1 MRAPL
6 HPQEAARLQALRET
20 GLLDSAAQALHDA
33 VVKLAADLCGT
44 PIAAISLV
52 DTDRQ
57 WFPAIT
63 GLDCKETPR
72 DVAFCA
78 HAILQDE
85 PLVVPDATADPR
97 FADNGLVTGGPGIR
111 FYAGIPLKTQ
121 DDLPLGS
128 LCVIDTSPREITPH
142 QLRNLHT
149 LGGLVAAQLDLA
161 RRSNQLQSSES
172 LKRMLV
178 DHATDF
184 AMITLDAQG
193 VVTSWNAGAERL
205 KGFTAAERIGVHF
218 GENFVPEERAAGV
231 PQRLLAE
238 AAAKGRAEV
247 CSWHLRKDGSQYHVA
262 GSITAVCDA
271 ENRCT
276 GFIKVTRDDT
286 AAWLTAQQLEHRT
299 AEIAEANRRLAEQAI
314 ALQART
320 AELEVARAAAEDAS
334 RSKSEFL
341 ANMSHEIRTPMTAI
355 LGFADMLAVEAEGKS
370 ATQLDWIS
378 TIRRNGEHL
387 LTIINDI
394 LDLSK
399 IEAGRMTVESAEVNP
414 GALITD
420 ALQLMDVSA
429 RAKDLQLAAE
439 FDGPLPAR
447 VSSDPLRLRQ
457 ILVNLIGNA
466 IKFTASGSVTLRAS
480 YDAESSTLRFSIT
493 DTGIGMTS
501 EQLGRLFGAFVQ
513 ADTSTTRRFG
523 GTGLGLRIS
532 KRLAEMLGGD
542 ITIAST
548 PGQGSTF
555 TLTVRAAEVVTQT
568 PSIPSGTV
576 PPPGLAAMMPTTP
589 SLPPLAGLRVLL
601 AEDGEDNRRLI
612 SFHLTKAGATVTT
625 AVNGRLAIEAL
636 TANGADT
643 GPLAEAPRFDILLTD
658 MQMPELDGYETARRL
673 RSMGCT
679 MPIVALTACAMSGDV
694 ERCLAAGCD
703 AYASKPIDRAAL
715 ISTCLR
721 VIAARA
727 ASSQSA

>member
-6 HPQEAARLQALRET
+6 HPQEAARVQALRET
-20 GLLDSAAQALHDA
+20 GLLDSAAQALLDA
-33 VVKLAADLCGT
+33 VVRLAADLCGT

-52 DTDRQ
+52 DTERQ
-57 WFPAIT
+57 WFPAVT

-97 FADNGLVTGGPGIR
+97 FAENGLVTGGPGIR
-111 FYAGIPLKTQ
+111 FYAGVPLKTQ

-142 QLRNLHT
+142 QLGNLRT
-149 LGGLVAAQLDLA
+149 LAGLVAAQLDLA
-161 RRSNQLQSSES
+161 RRSNQLHAAEAF
-172 LKRMLV
+172 KRMVV
-178 DHATDF
+178 DYATDF

-205 KGFTAAERIGVHF
+205 KGFTAAERIGLHF

-231 PQRLLAE
+231 PQRLLTE
-238 AAAKGRAEV
+238 GAATGRATV
-247 CSWHLRKDGSQYHVA
+247 CSWHLRKDGSRYHVA

-271 ENRCT
+271 DNRCT

-286 AAWLTAQQLEHRT
+286 AAWLTARQLEHRT
-299 AEIAEANRRLAEQAI
+299 TEIAEANRRLAEQAI
-314 ALQART
+314 VLQART
-320 AELEVARAAAEDAS
+320 AELEVAKASAEDAS

-370 ATQLDWIS
+370 ATHLDWIS

-399 IEAGRMTVESAEVNP
+399 IEAGRMTVENAEFSP
-414 GALITD
+414 GSLIAD
-420 ALQLMDVSA
+420 ALELMDVSA
-429 RAKDLQLAAE
+429 RAKHLRLTAE

-457 ILVNLIGNA
+457 ILVNLVGNA
-466 IKFTASGSVTLRAS
+466 IKFTASGSVTLRAG
-480 YDAESSTLRFSIT
+480 YHTETSTLRFSII
-493 DTGIGMTS
+493 DTGIGLTS

-542 ITIAST
+542 ITVAST

-555 TLTVRAAEVVTQT
+555 TLTVRAAELGG
-568 PSIPSGTV
+568 PKPAAAADALPLSGHA
-576 PPPGLAAMMPTTP
+576 PAMQPAQP
-589 SLPPLAGLRVLL
+589 SLPLSGVRVLL

-612 SFHLTKAGATVTT
+612 SFHLTKAGAAVAT
-625 AVNGRLAIEAL
+625 AANGRLAIEML
-636 TANGADT
+636 TADGTDT
-643 GPLAEAPRFDILLTD
+643 GPLANFVRFDILLTD
-658 MQMPELDGYETARRL
+658 MQMPKLDGYETARRL
-673 RSMGCT
+673 RAMGCT

-727 ASSQSA
+727 SSGRSA